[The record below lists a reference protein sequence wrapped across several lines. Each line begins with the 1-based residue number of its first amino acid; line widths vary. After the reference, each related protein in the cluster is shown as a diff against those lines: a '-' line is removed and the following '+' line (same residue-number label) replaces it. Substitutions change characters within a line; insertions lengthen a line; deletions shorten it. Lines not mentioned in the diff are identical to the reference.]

1 MSDKEITIIACHA
14 SNGVNSRDIFQR
26 FYDNPDLSRDFMLT
40 RLNTQGESVNILLNF
55 REFLQASC
63 EHSVQIVTAH
73 RRYFLL
79 ASDAR
84 FA

>member
-1 MSDKEITIIACHA
+1 MSQYELTDIIKVLEL
-14 SNGVNSRDIFQR
+14 SGTEKLNSHLDIGWV
-26 FYDNPDLSRDFMLT
+26 LIGTSSH
-40 RLNTQGESVNILLNF
+40 QGESVNILLNF

>member
-1 MSDKEITIIACHA
+1 MQRKLQSSKPSRIRNGQATFDITP
-14 SNGVNSRDIFQR
+14 SLDDIWHSF
-26 FYDNPDLSRDFMLT
+26 P
-40 RLNTQGESVNILLNF
+40 QGESVNILLNF